1 MSRVIG
7 SPDRIVVAL
16 GGNALGDSPEEQ
28 ITRVREAAPT
38 LLQLILQGN
47 EIIIT
52 HGNGPQVG
60 MIQNAFAAAHEV
72 DDKIPLMDL
81 PECGAMSQGYI
92 GYHLQQA
99 IGVALHKAYKRWHV
113 ASVVT
118 QIEVDPEDP
127 SFRNPTKPIGPFLT
141 EEQARDQKAEHPEM
155 TFVEDSGRGWRRV
168 VASPEPKKIVEADSI
183 LHLLDNKFIVIAC
196 GGGGI
201 PVVRDY
207 ADKGAYKGVAAVIDK
222 DMGGE
227 LLAEDCQA
235 DVLFLLT
242 AVDHACVN
250 FGTPEQRELRDLS
263 ADEAERLADEGQF
276 GKGSM
281 EPKVRAAIK
290 FARSRK
296 GRTCIIGALDKAPE
310 TIAGLSG
317 TRIHG

>member
-1 MSRVIG
+1 MANASKPNRVVI
-7 SPDRIVVAL
+7 AL
-16 GGNALGDSPEEQ
+16 GGNALGNTPEEQ
-28 ITRVREAAPT
+28 IARVREAAPT
-38 LLQLILQGN
+38 LLNVINQGN

-60 MIQNAFAAAHEV
+60 MIQKSFALAHAEDESV
-72 DDKIPLMDL
+72 PAMDL

-99 IGVALHKAYKRWHV
+99 LGVAMHKSYKRWHV

-118 QIEVDPEDP
+118 QMEVDPDDP
-127 SFRNPTKPIGPFLT
+127 AFSNPTKPIGAFLSKERA
-141 EEQARDQKAEHPEM
+141 EEEMRLHPEM
-155 TFVEDSGRGWRRV
+155 RFVEDSGRGWRRV
-168 VASPEPKKIVEADSI
+168 VASPEPKKIVEAPSI
-183 LHLLDNKFIVIAC
+183 LNLLDNEFIVIAC

-207 ADKGAYKGVAAVIDK
+207 DDKGAYKGVAAVIDK

-227 LLAEDCQA
+227 LLAEDCYA
-235 DVLFLLT
+235 DMLFLLT
-242 AVDHACVN
+242 AVEHVCIK
-250 FGTPEQRELRDLS
+250 FGTSEQEELKDLT
-263 ADEAERLADEGQF
+263 ADEAERLADAGEF

-290 FARSRK
+290 FVRSRP
-296 GRTCIIGALDKAPE
+296 GRVCVIGALEKAPE

-317 TRIHG
+317 TKIHA

>member
-1 MSRVIG
+1 MARINNDTRV
-7 SPDRIVVAL
+7 VVAL
-16 GGNALGDSPEEQ
+16 GGNALGDTPEEQ
-28 ITRVREAAPT
+28 IARVREAAPT
-38 LLQLILQGN
+38 LLRMIEQGN

-60 MIQNAFAAAHEV
+60 MIQKAFTLAAEEDPKVPAM
-72 DDKIPLMDL
+72 PL

-99 IGVALHKAYKRWHV
+99 LGVAMHKSYKRWHV
-113 ASVVT
+113 ASIVT
-118 QIEVDPEDP
+118 QMEVDPDDP
-127 SFRNPTKPIGPFLT
+127 AFANPTKPIGVFLT
-141 EEQARDQKAEHPEM
+141 EEQAKAEMAEHPDQV
-155 TFVEDSGRGWRRV
+155 FVEDSGRGWRRV
-168 VASPEPKKIVEADSI
+168 VASPQPKKIVEAPSI
-183 LHLLDNKFIVIAC
+183 LNLLDNEFIVIAC

-207 ADKGAYKGVAAVIDK
+207 QDKGAYKGVAAVIDK

-235 DVLFLLT
+235 DYLFLLT
-242 AVDHACVN
+242 AVEYVCTS
-250 FGTPEQRELRDLS
+250 FGAPEQKALVDVS
-263 ADEAERLADEGQF
+263 ADEAEALANAGEF

-290 FARSRK
+290 FVRSRP

-310 TIAGLSG
+310 TMAGLSG
-317 TRIHG
+317 TRIHA